1 MRLGKRGIICEIRG
15 SDGALRNL
23 DDSEL
28 MRKGKNVMKIL
39 IGYDGSD
46 CANAALDDLRRA
58 GLPAKAEVVV
68 LTAADVFLP
77 PDAGES
83 SDEEPT
89 SPDYVPRA
97 VKLAW
102 ERARRAFEEAEI
114 LAARASER
122 LRVLFPQWKITPE
135 AQAETP
141 HWAIILKANEWK
153 PDLVVVGSH
162 GRSGLGR
169 VFFGSVSQ
177 KVLHE
182 LSCSVRIARGRHLL
196 EPSPIRLI
204 LAADG
209 SPDAEAMLNMVI
221 SRRWP
226 KATQVKL
233 ITVAEPFDP
242 DRPEPDAHMN
252 RIRDIQKLAERK
264 LKKAGLDVIPFV
276 SAGDAKSIIVREAEK
291 WQADCVFLGA
301 QGHRFLERMLLGSVS
316 SSVAARAHCSV
327 EVIRGNRENTS

>member
-1 MRLGKRGIICEIRG
+1 
-15 SDGALRNL
+15 
-23 DDSEL
+23 
-28 MRKGKNVMKIL
+28 MRKGKEVMKIL

-46 CANAALDDLRRA
+46 CANAALDDLQRA

-77 PDAGES
+77 PDASEL
-83 SDEEPT
+83 SDEEAT

-102 ERARRAFEEAEI
+102 ERARRAFDEAEI

-122 LRVLFPQWKITPE
+122 LRVLFPQWKIKSE

-153 PDLVVVGSH
+153 PNLVVVGSH
-162 GRSGLGR
+162 GRSGLRR

-177 KVLHE
+177 KVLYE
-182 LSCSVRIARGRHLL
+182 LGCSVRIARGRHLL
-196 EPSPIRLI
+196 APAPIRLI

-209 SPDAEAMLNMVI
+209 SPDAEAMLSTVTL
-221 SRRWP
+221 RKWP
-226 KATQVKL
+226 KGTHVKL
-233 ITVAEPFDP
+233 ITVAEPLDP
-242 DRPEPDAHMN
+242 YGPEPEAQMN

-264 LKKAGLDVIPFV
+264 LKKAGLEVISLV
-276 SAGDAKSIIVREAEK
+276 NVGDAKSIIVREAEK
-291 WQADCVFLGA
+291 WRADCIFLGA
-301 QGHRFLERMLLGSVS
+301 HGHRFLERMLLGSVS

-327 EVIRGNRENTS
+327 EVIRLNRDDTS